1 MFLNIIVVILVLSIG
16 YAWMNRGI
24 FNAMLH
30 TLCALAAGAIAFA
43 VWEPLSVMLVNAS
56 PERGFFSFLE
66 GAAWGVS
73 LVIPFVVAFI
83 LLRVISDKVVPN
95 NIKNSR
101 LVDYIGGAAF
111 GLVTGIISIGI
122 LVIGVGNMRLPTNF
136 LGYQPLW
143 YSADR
148 ATGAG
153 SLVKTDKLWIPVD
166 SLVATVYGKLSNGA
180 MSTSQPLAYWY
191 PELRLTGFAS
201 RVSPEG
207 AARNAMRI
215 KDFNMRG
222 TYTVGPDEGAQMSEL
237 LKLDGNNTQRYVDIN
252 NEPVSAGKLYGYVI
266 EFEAGAKERGEKGAG
281 QLIIS
286 NGHVRMLVEN
296 SDGSTET
303 IFPAAVISES
313 SNPGEFGRWRFD
325 ANDVYVSSTGGSSKV
340 PMGFEFVVPSGS
352 TPVALYVKNL
362 RVDTAELPKPV
373 NYRTASRRDLSV
385 RSGAILK
392 GKGDEVTYNSQ
403 NAVTVAGNDPNSDYL
418 TTSPRMLEVLAISVA
433 RRGLTVDDD
442 NEIVGGQGTYD
453 VKEEAGRRNAPTSKN
468 LRVERYGVGEGQT
481 LIKLDVSA
489 GSPFGFLSTPVQTA
503 PLDQPLRLLD
513 TNGNE
518 YEAIGY
524 EYIDNT
530 NYEVRYTRGSTL
542 TGIEDT
548 PSLSTTRDDQK
559 LLILFI
565 VTKGVEIDR
574 FVIDDMVIAKFSPVI
589 ETQE

>member
-237 LKLDGNNTQRYVDIN
+237 LKLDGNSTQRYVDIN

>member
-1 MFLNIIVVILVLSIG
+1 MILNIIVVILVLSIG

-237 LKLDGNNTQRYVDIN
+237 LKLDGNSTQRYVDIN
-252 NEPVSAGKLYGYVI
+252 NEPVSTGKLYGYVI

-286 NGHVRMLVEN
+286 NGHVRMLVEK

-373 NYRTASRRDLSV
+373 NYRTTSRRDLSV

-392 GKGDEVTYNSQ
+392 GKGDEVTYNTQ
-403 NAVTVAGNDPNSDYL
+403 NAVTVSGTDTYANL
-418 TTSPRMLEVLAISVA
+418 VTTSPRMLEVLAISVA

-442 NEIVGGQGTYD
+442 NEVVGGQGTYL
-453 VKEEAGRRNAPTSKN
+453 VEEAGRRNAPTSKN
-468 LRVERYGVGEGQT
+468 LRVERYGVGPGQT

-489 GSPFGFLSTPVQTA
+489 GTPFGFLSTPVQTA

>member
-1 MFLNIIVVILVLSIG
+1 MILNIIVVILVLSIG

-237 LKLDGNNTQRYVDIN
+237 LKLDGNSTQRYVDIN
-252 NEPVSAGKLYGYVI
+252 NEPVSTGKLYGYVI

-286 NGHVRMLVEN
+286 NGHVRMLVEK

-373 NYRTASRRDLSV
+373 NYRTTSRRDLSV

-392 GKGDEVTYNSQ
+392 GKGDEVTYNTQ
-403 NAVTVAGNDPNSDYL
+403 NAVTVSGTDTYANL
-418 TTSPRMLEVLAISVA
+418 VTTSPRMLEVLAISVA

-442 NEIVGGQGTYD
+442 NEVVGGQGTYL
-453 VKEEAGRRNAPTSKN
+453 VEESGRRNAPTSKN
-468 LRVERYGVGEGQT
+468 LRVERYGVGPGQT

-489 GSPFGFLSTPVQTA
+489 GTPFGFLSTPVQTA

>member
-180 MSTSQPLAYWY
+180 MSTSKPLAYWY

-237 LKLDGNNTQRYVDIN
+237 LKLDGNSTQRYVDIN
-252 NEPVSAGKLYGYVI
+252 NEPVSTGKLYGYVI

-373 NYRTASRRDLSV
+373 NYKTASRRDLSV

-392 GKGDEVTYNSQ
+392 GKGDEVSYNSQ
-403 NAVTVAGNDPNSDYL
+403 NAVTVSGTDTNANL
-418 TTSPRMLEVLAISVA
+418 VTTSPRMLEVLAISVA

-442 NEIVGGQGTYD
+442 NEVVGGQGTYL
-453 VKEEAGRRNAPTSKN
+453 VEEAGRRNAPPAKN
-468 LRVERYGVGEGQT
+468 LRVERYGVGPGQT

-489 GSPFGFLSTPVQTA
+489 GTPFGFLSTPVQTA

-542 TGIEDT
+542 TGIDDT
-548 PSLSTTRDDQK
+548 PALSTTRDDQK

>member
-237 LKLDGNNTQRYVDIN
+237 LKLDGNSTQRYVDIN

-373 NYRTASRRDLSV
+373 NYRTTSRRDLSV

-392 GKGDEVTYNSQ
+392 GKGDEVSYNSQ
-403 NAVTVAGNDPNSDYL
+403 NAVTVSGTDTNANL
-418 TTSPRMLEVLAISVA
+418 VTTSPRMLEVLAISVA

-468 LRVERYGVGEGQT
+468 LRVERYGVGQGQT

>member
-180 MSTSQPLAYWY
+180 MSTSKPLAYWY

-237 LKLDGNNTQRYVDIN
+237 LKLDGNSTQRYVDIN
-252 NEPVSAGKLYGYVI
+252 NEPVSTGKLYGYVI

-392 GKGDEVTYNSQ
+392 GKGDEVSYNSQ
-403 NAVTVAGNDPNSDYL
+403 NAVTVSGTDTNANL
-418 TTSPRMLEVLAISVA
+418 VTTSPRMLEVLAIAVA

-442 NEIVGGQGTYD
+442 NEVVGGQGTYL
-453 VKEEAGRRNAPTSKN
+453 VEEAGRRNAPPTKS
-468 LRVERYGVGEGQT
+468 LRVERYGVGPGQT

-542 TGIEDT
+542 TGIDDT
-548 PSLSTTRDDQK
+548 PALSTTRDDQK

>member
-1 MFLNIIVVILVLSIG
+1 MILNIIVVILVLSIG

-237 LKLDGNNTQRYVDIN
+237 LKLDGNSTQRYVDIN
-252 NEPVSAGKLYGYVI
+252 NEPVSTGKLYGYVI

-286 NGHVRMLVEN
+286 NGHVRMLVEK

-373 NYRTASRRDLSV
+373 NYRTTSRRDLSV

-392 GKGDEVTYNSQ
+392 GKGDEVTYNTQ
-403 NAVTVAGNDPNSDYL
+403 NAVTVSGTDTNANL
-418 TTSPRMLEVLAISVA
+418 VTTSPRMLEVLAISVA

-442 NEIVGGQGTYD
+442 NEVVGGQGTYL
-453 VKEEAGRRNAPTSKN
+453 VEEAGRRNAPTSKN
-468 LRVERYGVGEGQT
+468 LRVERYGVGPGQT

-489 GSPFGFLSTPVQTA
+489 GTPFGFLSTPVQTA